1 MMELSEWA
9 RDLLMSRGALVESEG
24 DGALR
29 ALLPA
34 EVSARLAV
42 GDWLSLDFGARVGAD
57 DSSEWQERLS
67 TLLPPSPAF
76 LPSKPT
82 SRREP
87 ARDRANRQ
95 WDAQI
100 RVTGHSCCT
109 ADVGC
114 SGHRRR
120 T

>member
-1 MMELSEWA
+1 MELSDWE

-57 DSSEWQERLS
+57 DSSDWLERLR
-67 TLLPPSPAF
+67 TLLPPSPAVAG
-76 LPSKPT
+76 
-82 SRREP
+82 
-87 ARDRANRQ
+87 ARL
-95 WDAQI
+95 
-100 RVTGHSCCT
+100 
-109 ADVGC
+109 
-114 SGHRRR
+114 RRR
-120 T
+120 TLAGPIDAGTVLNRELAVQNGV